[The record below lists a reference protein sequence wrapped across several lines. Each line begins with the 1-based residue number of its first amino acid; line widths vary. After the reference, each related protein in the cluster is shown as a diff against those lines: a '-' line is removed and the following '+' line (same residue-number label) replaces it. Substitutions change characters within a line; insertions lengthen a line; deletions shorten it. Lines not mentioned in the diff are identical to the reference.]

1 MSSTHAY
8 FAFYRHVGL
17 FNQWKG
23 VKIVCFHVGA
33 FMSKK
38 TNCQTVRFARK
49 RFFLL
54 QFKVFFLSGSTRS
67 IPNVGKWCFSQFKFR
82 FACVA
87 SPFCVS
93 EQVGSV
99 TFDHALML
107 VRLILKRQVVFVSI
121 CIKISTFCL
130 QILIRCCQK
139 QTVWHWRARHLP
151 KVYTISNKSNFNLEF
166 PFRSCS
172 MKILHSCCI
181 SVRGIILL

>member
-1 MSSTHAY
+1 M
-8 FAFYRHVGL
+8 GL

-23 VKIVCFHVGA
+23 VKIVGFHPGA

-38 TNCQTVRFARK
+38 TNCQTVRFARR

-87 SPFCVS
+87 SPFAYLKKLDRSPSITLWCSFV
-93 EQVGSV
+93 
-99 TFDHALML
+99 
-107 VRLILKRQVVFVSI
+107 LILKRQVVFMFI
-121 CIKISTFCL
+121 CLKISTFCL

-139 QTVWHWRARHLP
+139 QTVWHWRARHQL
-151 KVYTISNKSNFNLEF
+151 KVYTVSNKSNFNLEF
-166 PFRSCS
+166 RFGSCS
-172 MKILHSCCI
+172 MKILHLCCI
-181 SVRGIILL
+181 SAVSYTHLTLPTIYSV